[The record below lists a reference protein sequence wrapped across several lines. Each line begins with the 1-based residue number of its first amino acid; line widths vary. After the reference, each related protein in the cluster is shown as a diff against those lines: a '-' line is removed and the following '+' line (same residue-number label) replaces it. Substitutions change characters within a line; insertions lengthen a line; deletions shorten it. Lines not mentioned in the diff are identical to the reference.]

1 MEKLME
7 LKTYPEILLEDIA
20 AGRRTWMN
28 AYRWLCNHGV
38 YPSVAFHLLTPNLT
52 KLMELE

>member
-1 MEKLME
+1 ME

-38 YPSVAFHLLTPNLT
+38 YPSVAFHMLSPNLT